1 MYNKCIK
8 ICILYIINK
17 MATLNKLIEFF
28 PENDAEREIFGNCK
42 KDVLNEYLKDTNHR
56 WSNGQF
62 YLGGFIQMKPYDE
75 ITLKIIDKVKQ
86 EREKRYIEYSYA
98 CNSAEAASI
107 WNTERQLSEI
117 EILVKKYEEIYKLR
131 VEKELNK
138 IQKLNNDVTSS
149 IVEFI

>member
-1 MYNKCIK
+1 
-8 ICILYIINK
+8 
-17 MATLNKLIEFF
+17 MATLNKLIEFV
-28 PENDAEREIFGNCK
+28 PENDAERKIFGNCK
-42 KDVLNEYLKDTNHR
+42 KDVLNEYLKDTNHS
-56 WSNGQF
+56 WSKGQF

-75 ITLKIIDKVKQ
+75 ITLKIIDKVKR
-86 EREKRYIEYSYA
+86 ERERRYIEYGGP